1 MGSSSNTSSGP
12 VMQLL
17 SSGLQFWI
25 RQQCQAIDS
34 LDLQLQGSAL
44 ALLRGQLAGVRLMAR
59 RVTYQNLQLELVE
72 LTSSP
77 IAVNIGALLKGQ
89 PLQLQQPFTIQGQ
102 VSFSAEG
109 LTQSLTHPQWREL
122 GDQLADA
129 LLGIAPLVELR
140 ISHNHLIVSAQPAGD
155 QGLVELETQ
164 LQVSDGSVAIAPL
177 KGDLEVRLPLDP
189 GITVERANLEGG
201 MVQLFGTAK
210 VSVGGG

>member
-17 SSGLQFWI
+17 SSGLQFWV

-140 ISHNHLIVSAQPAGD
+140 ISHNHLIVAAQPAGD

-164 LQVSDGSVAIAPL
+164 LQVIDGSVAIAPL
-177 KGDLEVRLPLDP
+177 KGDLDVRLPLDP

-201 MVQLFGTAK
+201 MVPLFGTAK